1 MVIEAS
7 GADQVVFTR
16 AAGGLAP
23 VVQVGDQA
31 HLDFAQFVQKVA
43 SQYARH
49 IILELMQLLSK

>member
-1 MVIEAS
+1 M
-7 GADQVVFTR
+7 VFTR

-31 HLDFAQFVQKVA
+31 HLDFAQFVQKIA